1 MQHGGELYTQL
12 PRRVDGNTGLQGL
25 THRSSLYAG
34 ADTAPEGGV
43 EQYDID
49 CRIAQVRRQL
59 LEVDHH
65 RVGGEPDRYSR
76 THLPHTVQ
84 SPGRILVIVVG
95 EISNG
100 TAKPDRFLHREG
112 PVRVV
117 TEGIARQRLRQCA
130 VAREFVARW
139 KYTAL
144 QFVGGE

>member
-1 MQHGGELYTQL
+1 MQHAGELYTQL
-12 PRRVDGNTGLQGL
+12 PRRVDGDTGLQGF

-34 ADTAPEGGV
+34 TDTAPEGGI

-65 RVGGEPDRYSR
+65 RVGGESDRYSR

-95 EISNG
+95 EISDG
-100 TAKPDRFLHREG
+100 AAETDRLLYGEG
-112 PVRVV
+112 RVWVV
-117 TEGIARQRLRQCA
+117 TEGIARQRLR
-130 VAREFVARW
+130 
-139 KYTAL
+139 
-144 QFVGGE
+144 